1 MLTRVV
7 FNQKGGVG
15 KSSITVNLAAISAAQ
30 GYRTLVIDLDPQ
42 SNSSQYILGSAHD
55 SLNTGAELPTF
66 SPNMYHF
73 FEEVVAQPQ
82 GKGILGSAIGSIL
95 NNKVKGLDAVI
106 HQSPFPN
113 LHVIPSS
120 AELGSLEH
128 ALESKHKIYKLRDA
142 LQKIASQYD
151 RVYIDT
157 PPAFNFFTLSALIAS
172 NRVLIPF
179 DCDVFSHRALLTLL
193 ENVVETRQDHNDDL
207 AVEGVIVNQ
216 FQAQAKLPKEIVAQ
230 LRQDQLPVFDTMLPP
245 SVMMKESHLK
255 NLPLIHLAEDH
266 KLTQTYRQL
275 FDEIERE

>member
-1 MLTRVV
+1 MRTRVV

-15 KSSITVNLAAISAAQ
+15 KSSITVNLAAISAHQ
-30 GYRTLVIDLDPQ
+30 GLKTLVIDLDPQ
-42 SNSSQYILGSAHD
+42 ANSSQYLLGDDATYSAD
-55 SLNTGAELPTF
+55 KPALE
-66 SPNMYHF
+66 PNIENY
-73 FEEVVAQPQ
+73 FEEVLGANQS
-82 GKGILGSAIGSIL
+82 KGLLGNALGSIL
-95 NNKVKGLDAVI
+95 KNRSKGLEAYV
-106 HQSPFPN
+106 HQSPFKN
-113 LHVIPSS
+113 LDVIPASPQ
-120 AELGSLEH
+120 LGGLAH

-142 LQKIASQYD
+142 LQQLSDQYD
-151 RVYIDT
+151 RVFIDT

-216 FQAQAKLPKEIVAQ
+216 FQAQAKLPREIVAQ